1 MTKKCSLCGRKFS
14 ACEWRQLHLVGY
26 QENCEG
32 GWLELRNC
40 TCTSTLSVQVASK
53 PARPETAAGCTKV
66 AATN

>member
-14 ACEWRQLHLVGY
+14 AFDWSQLLLVGY
-26 QENCEG
+26 QDDGEG

-40 TCTSTLSVQVASK
+40 TCTSTLSVHVAFK
-53 PARPETAAGCTKV
+53 PARPAVSTCCTKV